1 MEKKEIKLSEFLK
14 VNGAY
19 EKFVKNLDIVYF
31 NNETFDGKVT
41 ILNAFYWDDS
51 LEGYE
56 YWDELDDR
64 WEEFDNDLKVYDM
77 NWLLEDIPLIT
88 NEKQYYYNNFEKF
101 ELCTRKAH
109 QTHYIKWKLTDNL
122 SLRYFYSFQDNLD
135 FIGKFVL
142 KNHSKK
148 ESVIISKDTAKELL
162 EFVKEDFE
170 EIIGYL
176 EKDEYRKLVL
186 VGGDIKNISVLI
198 NDKVAL

>member
-1 MEKKEIKLSEFLK
+1 MEKLRKVRIK
-14 VNGAY
+14 
-19 EKFVKNLDIVYF
+19 
-31 NNETFDGKVT
+31 T
-41 ILNAFYWDDS
+41 
-51 LEGYE
+51 
-56 YWDELDDR
+56 
-64 WEEFDNDLKVYDM
+64 WEEMEKEFDINTWGHIKCKCHFLPDM
-77 NWLLEDIPLIT
+77 EDIIPEDRVIEID
-88 NEKQYYYNNFEKF
+88 EKSNWVGQEVNWSISEDMISEYIEETPPQISKDYYYSNLGKF
-101 ELCTRKAH
+101 ELCTRKTH

-122 SLRYFYSFQDNLD
+122 SIRYFYSFQDNPD

-198 NDKVAL
+198 NDKVTL